1 MKRLLA
7 VLTGSI
13 STLLLPAMAFAQAAG
28 NNGNDF
34 GIRVPEGS
42 PIIDPNTGPG
52 AVISFIIGF
61 IIVIAFILALF
72 FIVLGGIQWITSG
85 GDKGKVDA
93 ARNHIIAAVIGLIIV
108 ALSFV
113 IINVVLSAL
122 GLGSLTN
129 LHLQPL
135 SCYTTP
141 NGAGCIK

>member
-1 MKRLLA
+1 MRKILSA
-7 VLTGSI
+7 IIGSI
-13 STLLLPAMAFAQAAG
+13 STLLLPAFAYAQSS
-28 NNGNDF
+28 NGSDF
-34 GIRVPEGS
+34 GIKTPQGA

-52 AVISFIIGF
+52 AVISFVIGF

-122 GLGSLTN
+122 GLGSLNN

-135 SCYTTP
+135 SCYTTAG
-141 NGAGCIK
+141 GAGCIK